1 MAWFSHHMPR
11 WALLTIAVG
20 ALGMLPPETFARGPN
35 LCLWHYL
42 FHISAC
48 PACGTTRA
56 LAAFFHGQFSQAL
69 AFNRNVVVTA
79 PSLVALLARDLAQ
92 LAKLGMRYAK

>member
-1 MAWFSHHMPR
+1 ML
-11 WALLTIAVG
+11 ALG
-20 ALGMLPPETFARGPN
+20 ALCLLPPETFFRGPN

-69 AFNRNVVVTA
+69 AFNRNVVATA
-79 PSLVALLARDLAQ
+79 PTLIVLLTRDLAQ
-92 LAKLGMRYAK
+92 LAKLGMRYVK